1 MKCFKC
7 GYPVLPKYKVCPHCG
22 TALTEN
28 QPVAASG
35 DDNEYS
41 VVNNRAIWNIQKGE
55 VAHVISEREFA
66 HTGGLRGVVLP
77 EGCSA
82 IVFSG
87 KEVVSLMQAGVYD
100 FQPANIT
107 RLTNK
112 PQPAPHAAPAAPQT
126 TSGGFWMG
134 VKNFLFGKKKDEKP
148 EAHQRRMERVGQR
161 FAQDSPMAPTQN
173 VRVYLVST
181 RNIDLLFDATID
193 DEGNLDFMPISIPTA
208 TIDVNLSVA
217 LQLQVQNMAMVA
229 ANYLADSNTL
239 RTLDL
244 MQMLRPIV
252 KATLTKFLRNLD
264 YQREGLPEAVVNNL
278 KAKIIQACN
287 EQLAGIEVVKV
298 LSITDSSDDF
308 ERFRKIEKDL
318 YVDNKKLDYLQR
330 TNEFK
335 NRLEQLTNQ
344 QTIEKAQSA
353 EELRKSLQQINKD
366 KLLNEDEMNQ
376 FTQML
381 ESQQRLRKAKTQA
394 EELQALSDLKKST
407 LVTED
412 EVKALEQSLA
422 EKGISRDSVVDIMRV
437 QAEQKLNT
445 TRQIATFELS
455 DNEHDH
461 ERAEELKAAQH
472 NGKLLAAN
480 LEAKRQM
487 DAYQDE
493 RKKQEFE
500 QRVQNEDYDFNKQQ
514 RQNDA
519 DFKQRVQ
526 SEDYDFN
533 KQQRQ
538 NDADFKQRVQSED
551 YDFNKQQRQNDA
563 DFKQRVQSED
573 YDFNKQQRQNDADF
587 KQRVQNEDY
596 DFNKQQRQNDAD
608 FKQRV
613 QNDDYDFEKKQREDL
628 HQFEQDQRAFKMR
641 VQNEDYDFNKQQR
654 QNDADFKQRVQN
666 EDYDFEKKQREDL
679 HQFEQDQRT
688 FQTRVKNEDY
698 DFEKQQREQALREQ
712 QSQAD
717 YMRKRQDKMDDMDIL
732 ERKAAIAQRNMQ
744 AMKQAEMAELQEKNR
759 SVEAMQQMQQ
769 NVEMN
774 RDNLFANMSAEQI
787 RAAQLSHL
795 SAEAQTA
802 MAQSYSSNK
811 ENELRAQQQQEQKVL
826 YEQMM
831 QQQAAQATQNQEMMM
846 RMAQMMQQGMT
857 SMGQQ
862 QMAQQQQRYEEQKAI
877 KEEYR
882 ENAFRQQDRVDHSQ
896 DTAMQHIAQV
906 STAAAANMNAYGN
919 KNALEQPQPHQIVSK
934 KCPSCGAE
942 IAPDDVFCTECGAR
956 V

>member
-308 ERFRKIEKDL
+308 E
-318 YVDNKKLDYLQR
+318 
-330 TNEFK
+330 
-335 NRLEQLTNQ
+335 
-344 QTIEKAQSA
+344 
-353 EELRKSLQQINKD
+353 
-366 KLLNEDEMNQ
+366 
-376 FTQML
+376 
-381 ESQQRLRKAKTQA
+381 
-394 EELQALSDLKKST
+394 
-407 LVTED
+407 
-412 EVKALEQSLA
+412 
-422 EKGISRDSVVDIMRV
+422 
-437 QAEQKLNT
+437 
-445 TRQIATFELS
+445 
-455 DNEHDH
+455 
-461 ERAEELKAAQH
+461 
-472 NGKLLAAN
+472 
-480 LEAKRQM
+480 
-487 DAYQDE
+487 
-493 RKKQEFE
+493 
-500 QRVQNEDYDFNKQQ
+500 
-514 RQNDA
+514 
-519 DFKQRVQ
+519 
-526 SEDYDFN
+526 
-533 KQQRQ
+533 
-538 NDADFKQRVQSED
+538 
-551 YDFNKQQRQNDA
+551 
-563 DFKQRVQSED
+563 
-573 YDFNKQQRQNDADF
+573 
-587 KQRVQNEDY
+587 
-596 DFNKQQRQNDAD
+596 
-608 FKQRV
+608 
-613 QNDDYDFEKKQREDL
+613 
-628 HQFEQDQRAFKMR
+628 
-641 VQNEDYDFNKQQR
+641 
-654 QNDADFKQRVQN
+654 
-666 EDYDFEKKQREDL
+666 
-679 HQFEQDQRT
+679 
-688 FQTRVKNEDY
+688 
-698 DFEKQQREQALREQ
+698 
-712 QSQAD
+712 
-717 YMRKRQDKMDDMDIL
+717 
-732 ERKAAIAQRNMQ
+732 
-744 AMKQAEMAELQEKNR
+744 
-759 SVEAMQQMQQ
+759 
-769 NVEMN
+769 
-774 RDNLFANMSAEQI
+774 
-787 RAAQLSHL
+787 
-795 SAEAQTA
+795 
-802 MAQSYSSNK
+802 
-811 ENELRAQQQQEQKVL
+811 
-826 YEQMM
+826 
-831 QQQAAQATQNQEMMM
+831 
-846 RMAQMMQQGMT
+846 
-857 SMGQQ
+857 
-862 QMAQQQQRYEEQKAI
+862 
-877 KEEYR
+877 
-882 ENAFRQQDRVDHSQ
+882 
-896 DTAMQHIAQV
+896 
-906 STAAAANMNAYGN
+906 
-919 KNALEQPQPHQIVSK
+919 
-934 KCPSCGAE
+934 
-942 IAPDDVFCTECGAR
+942 
-956 V
+956 

>member
-100 FQPANIT
+100 FQPASIT

-126 TSGGFWMG
+126 TSGGFWTG
-134 VKNFLFGKKKDEKP
+134 VKNFLFGKKKDERS
-148 EAHQRRMERVGQR
+148 EAHQRRMERVAQR
-161 FAQDSPMAPTQN
+161 FAPNSSMAPTQN

-208 TIDVNLSVA
+208 TIDINLSVA

-318 YVDNKKLDYLQR
+318 YVDNKELDYLQR

-353 EELRKSLQQINKD
+353 EDLRKSLQQINKD

-394 EELQALSDLKKST
+394 EELQALSDLKKSS
-407 LVTED
+407 LVAED

-472 NGKLLAAN
+472 RGKLLAAN
-480 LEAKRQM
+480 LEEKRQM

-500 QRVQNEDYDFNKQQ
+500 QRVQND
-514 RQNDA
+514 
-519 DFKQRVQ
+519 
-526 SEDYDFN
+526 
-533 KQQRQ
+533 
-538 NDADFKQRVQSED
+538 
-551 YDFNKQQRQNDA
+551 
-563 DFKQRVQSED
+563 D

-613 QNDDYDFEKKQREDL
+613 QNEDYDFNKQ
-628 HQFEQDQRAFKMR
+628 QRQNDADFKQR

-679 HQFEQDQRT
+679 HQFEQDQRA

-826 YEQMM
+826 YEQMT

-862 QMAQQQQRYEEQKAI
+862 QMAQQQQRYEEQKTI

-919 KNALEQPQPHQIVSK
+919 NNAPEQPQPHQIVSK

>member
-587 KQRVQNEDY
+587 KQRVQSEDY

-613 QNDDYDFEKKQREDL
+613 QND
-628 HQFEQDQRAFKMR
+628 
-641 VQNEDYDFNKQQR
+641 
-654 QNDADFKQRVQN
+654 
-666 EDYDFEKKQREDL
+666 DYDFEKKQREDL

-919 KNALEQPQPHQIVSK
+919 KNAPEQPQPHQIVSK

>member
-526 SEDYDFN
+526 
-533 KQQRQ
+533 
-538 NDADFKQRVQSED
+538 
-551 YDFNKQQRQNDA
+551 
-563 DFKQRVQSED
+563 
-573 YDFNKQQRQNDADF
+573 
-587 KQRVQNEDY
+587 
-596 DFNKQQRQNDAD
+596 
-608 FKQRV
+608 
-613 QNDDYDFEKKQREDL
+613 
-628 HQFEQDQRAFKMR
+628 
-641 VQNEDYDFNKQQR
+641 
-654 QNDADFKQRVQN
+654 N

-919 KNALEQPQPHQIVSK
+919 KNAPEQPQPHQIVSK

>member
-28 QPVAASG
+28 QTVAASG

-100 FQPANIT
+100 FQPASIT

-126 TSGGFWMG
+126 TSGGFWTG
-134 VKNFLFGKKKDEKP
+134 VKNFLFGKKKDERS
-148 EAHQRRMERVGQR
+148 EAHQRRMERVAQR
-161 FAQDSPMAPTQN
+161 FAPNSSMAPTQN

-208 TIDVNLSVA
+208 TIDINLSVA

-353 EELRKSLQQINKD
+353 EDLRKSLQQINKD

-394 EELQALSDLKKST
+394 EELQALSDLKKSS

-472 NGKLLAAN
+472 RGKLLAAN
-480 LEAKRQM
+480 LEEKRQM

-500 QRVQNEDYDFNKQQ
+500 QRVQND
-514 RQNDA
+514 
-519 DFKQRVQ
+519 
-526 SEDYDFN
+526 
-533 KQQRQ
+533 
-538 NDADFKQRVQSED
+538 
-551 YDFNKQQRQNDA
+551 
-563 DFKQRVQSED
+563 
-573 YDFNKQQRQNDADF
+573 
-587 KQRVQNEDY
+587 
-596 DFNKQQRQNDAD
+596 
-608 FKQRV
+608 
-613 QNDDYDFEKKQREDL
+613 
-628 HQFEQDQRAFKMR
+628 
-641 VQNEDYDFNKQQR
+641 DYDFNKQQR

-679 HQFEQDQRT
+679 HQSEQDQRA

-759 SVEAMQQMQQ
+759 SAEAMQQMQQ
-769 NVEMN
+769 NTEMN

-862 QMAQQQQRYEEQKAI
+862 QMAQQQQRFEEQKAI

-896 DTAMQHIAQV
+896 DTAMQHISQV

-919 KNALEQPQPHQIVSK
+919 NNAPKQPQPHQIVSK

>member
-563 DFKQRVQSED
+563 DFKQRVQ
-573 YDFNKQQRQNDADF
+573 
-587 KQRVQNEDY
+587 NEDY

-919 KNALEQPQPHQIVSK
+919 KNAPEQPQPHQIVSK

>member
-100 FQPANIT
+100 FQPASIT

-126 TSGGFWMG
+126 TSGGFWTG
-134 VKNFLFGKKKDEKP
+134 VKNFLFGKKKDERS
-148 EAHQRRMERVGQR
+148 EAHQRRMERVAQR
-161 FAQDSPMAPTQN
+161 FAPNSSMAPTQN

-208 TIDVNLSVA
+208 TIDINLSVA

-318 YVDNKKLDYLQR
+318 YVDNKELDYLQR

-353 EELRKSLQQINKD
+353 EDLRKSLQQINKD

-394 EELQALSDLKKST
+394 EELQALSDLKKSS
-407 LVTED
+407 LVAED

-472 NGKLLAAN
+472 RGKLLAAN
-480 LEAKRQM
+480 LEEKRQM

-500 QRVQNEDYDFNKQQ
+500 QRVQNDDYDFNKQQ

-526 SEDYDFN
+526 NEN
-533 KQQRQ
+533 
-538 NDADFKQRVQSED
+538 
-551 YDFNKQQRQNDA
+551 
-563 DFKQRVQSED
+563 

-608 FKQRV
+608 FKQ
-613 QNDDYDFEKKQREDL
+613 
-628 HQFEQDQRAFKMR
+628 R

-679 HQFEQDQRT
+679 HQFEQDQRAFKT
-688 FQTRVKNEDY
+688 RVQNEDYDFKQRVQNDDYDFEKKQREDLHQFEQDQRAFQTRVKNEDY

-826 YEQMM
+826 YEQMT

-862 QMAQQQQRYEEQKAI
+862 QMAQQQQRYEEQKTI

-919 KNALEQPQPHQIVSK
+919 NNAPEQPQPHQIVSK

>member
-55 VAHVISEREFA
+55 VAHVISGREFA

-100 FQPANIT
+100 FQPASIT

-112 PQPAPHAAPAAPQT
+112 PQPTPHAAPAAPQT
-126 TSGGFWMG
+126 TSSGFWTG

-526 SEDYDFN
+526 
-533 KQQRQ
+533 
-538 NDADFKQRVQSED
+538 
-551 YDFNKQQRQNDA
+551 
-563 DFKQRVQSED
+563 
-573 YDFNKQQRQNDADF
+573 
-587 KQRVQNEDY
+587 
-596 DFNKQQRQNDAD
+596 
-608 FKQRV
+608 
-613 QNDDYDFEKKQREDL
+613 
-628 HQFEQDQRAFKMR
+628 
-641 VQNEDYDFNKQQR
+641 
-654 QNDADFKQRVQN
+654 N

-919 KNALEQPQPHQIVSK
+919 KNAPEQPQPHQIVSK

>member
-28 QPVAASG
+28 QTVAASG

-100 FQPANIT
+100 FQPASIT

-126 TSGGFWMG
+126 TSGGFWTG
-134 VKNFLFGKKKDEKP
+134 VKNFLFGKKKDERS
-148 EAHQRRMERVGQR
+148 EAHQRRMERVAQR
-161 FAQDSPMAPTQN
+161 FAPNSSMAPTQN

-208 TIDVNLSVA
+208 TIDINLSVA

-353 EELRKSLQQINKD
+353 EDLRKSLQQINKD

-394 EELQALSDLKKST
+394 EELQALSDLKKSS

-472 NGKLLAAN
+472 RGKLLAAN
-480 LEAKRQM
+480 LEEKRQM

-500 QRVQNEDYDFNKQQ
+500 QRVQND
-514 RQNDA
+514 
-519 DFKQRVQ
+519 
-526 SEDYDFN
+526 
-533 KQQRQ
+533 
-538 NDADFKQRVQSED
+538 
-551 YDFNKQQRQNDA
+551 
-563 DFKQRVQSED
+563 D

-587 KQRVQNEDY
+587 KQRVQNENY

-608 FKQRV
+608 FKQ
-613 QNDDYDFEKKQREDL
+613 
-628 HQFEQDQRAFKMR
+628 R

-679 HQFEQDQRT
+679 HQFEQDQRAFKT
-688 FQTRVKNEDY
+688 RVQNEDYDFKQRVQNDDYDFEKKQREDLHQFEQDQRAFQTRVKNEDY

-759 SVEAMQQMQQ
+759 SAEAMQQMQQ
-769 NVEMN
+769 NTEMN

-802 MAQSYSSNK
+802 MAQLYSSNK

-862 QMAQQQQRYEEQKAI
+862 QMAQQQQRFEEQKAI

-896 DTAMQHIAQV
+896 DTAMQHISQV

-919 KNALEQPQPHQIVSK
+919 NNAPKQPQPHQIVSK

>member
-100 FQPANIT
+100 FQPASIT

-126 TSGGFWMG
+126 TSGGFWTG
-134 VKNFLFGKKKDEKP
+134 VKNFLFGKKKDERS
-148 EAHQRRMERVGQR
+148 EAHQRRMERVAQR
-161 FAQDSPMAPTQN
+161 FAPNSSMAPTQN

-208 TIDVNLSVA
+208 TIDINLSVA

-318 YVDNKKLDYLQR
+318 YVDNKELDYLQR

-353 EELRKSLQQINKD
+353 EDLRKSLQQINKD

-394 EELQALSDLKKST
+394 EELQALSDLKKSS
-407 LVTED
+407 LVAED

-472 NGKLLAAN
+472 RGKLLAAN
-480 LEAKRQM
+480 LEEKRQM

-500 QRVQNEDYDFNKQQ
+500 QRVQNDDYDFNKQQRQNDADFKQRVQNEDYDFNKQQ

-526 SEDYDFN
+526 NEDYDFN

-538 NDADFKQRVQSED
+538 NDADFKQRVQNED

-563 DFKQRVQSED
+563 DFKQRVQNED

-628 HQFEQDQRAFKMR
+628 HQFEQDQRA
-641 VQNEDYDFNKQQR
+641 
-654 QNDADFKQRVQN
+654 
-666 EDYDFEKKQREDL
+666 
-679 HQFEQDQRT
+679 

-826 YEQMM
+826 YEQMT

-862 QMAQQQQRYEEQKAI
+862 QMAQQQQRYEEQKTI

-919 KNALEQPQPHQIVSK
+919 NNAPEQPQPHQIVSK

>member
-100 FQPANIT
+100 FQPASIT

-126 TSGGFWMG
+126 TSGGFWTG
-134 VKNFLFGKKKDEKP
+134 VKNFLFGKKKDERS
-148 EAHQRRMERVGQR
+148 EAHQRRMERVAQR
-161 FAQDSPMAPTQN
+161 FAPNSSMAPTQN

-208 TIDVNLSVA
+208 TIDINLSVA

-318 YVDNKKLDYLQR
+318 YVDNKELDYLQR

-353 EELRKSLQQINKD
+353 EDLRKSLQQINKD

-394 EELQALSDLKKST
+394 EELQALSDLKKSS
-407 LVTED
+407 LVAED

-472 NGKLLAAN
+472 RGKLLAAN
-480 LEAKRQM
+480 LEEKRQM

-500 QRVQNEDYDFNKQQ
+500 QRVQND
-514 RQNDA
+514 
-519 DFKQRVQ
+519 
-526 SEDYDFN
+526 
-533 KQQRQ
+533 
-538 NDADFKQRVQSED
+538 
-551 YDFNKQQRQNDA
+551 
-563 DFKQRVQSED
+563 D

-613 QNDDYDFEKKQREDL
+613 QNENYDFNKQQRQNDADFKQRVQNEDYDFNKQ
-628 HQFEQDQRAFKMR
+628 QRQNDADFKQR

-679 HQFEQDQRT
+679 HQFEQDQRAFKT
-688 FQTRVKNEDY
+688 RVQNEDYDFKQRVQNDDYDFEKKQREDLHQFEQDQRAFQTRVKNEDY

-826 YEQMM
+826 YEQMT

-862 QMAQQQQRYEEQKAI
+862 QMAQQQQRYEEQKTI

-919 KNALEQPQPHQIVSK
+919 NNAPEQPQPHQIVSK

>member
-538 NDADFKQRVQSED
+538 NDADFKQRVQ
-551 YDFNKQQRQNDA
+551 N
-563 DFKQRVQSED
+563 ED

-587 KQRVQNEDY
+587 KQRVQNE
-596 DFNKQQRQNDAD
+596 
-608 FKQRV
+608 
-613 QNDDYDFEKKQREDL
+613 DYDFEKKQREDL

-919 KNALEQPQPHQIVSK
+919 KNAPEQPQPHQIVSK

>member
-100 FQPANIT
+100 FQPASIT

-126 TSGGFWMG
+126 TSGGFWTG
-134 VKNFLFGKKKDEKP
+134 VKNFLFGKKKDERS
-148 EAHQRRMERVGQR
+148 EAHQRRMERVAQR
-161 FAQDSPMAPTQN
+161 FAPNSSMAPTQN

-208 TIDVNLSVA
+208 TIDINLSVA

-318 YVDNKKLDYLQR
+318 YVDNKELDYLQR

-353 EELRKSLQQINKD
+353 EDLRKSLQQINKD

-394 EELQALSDLKKST
+394 EELQALSDLKKSS
-407 LVTED
+407 LVAED

-472 NGKLLAAN
+472 RGKLLAAN
-480 LEAKRQM
+480 LEEKRQM

-500 QRVQNEDYDFNKQQ
+500 QRVQND
-514 RQNDA
+514 
-519 DFKQRVQ
+519 
-526 SEDYDFN
+526 
-533 KQQRQ
+533 
-538 NDADFKQRVQSED
+538 
-551 YDFNKQQRQNDA
+551 
-563 DFKQRVQSED
+563 D

-608 FKQRV
+608 FKQ
-613 QNDDYDFEKKQREDL
+613 
-628 HQFEQDQRAFKMR
+628 R

-679 HQFEQDQRT
+679 HQFEQDQRA

-826 YEQMM
+826 YEQMT

-862 QMAQQQQRYEEQKAI
+862 QMAQQQQRYEEQKTI

-919 KNALEQPQPHQIVSK
+919 NNAPEQPQPHQIVSK

>member
-480 LEAKRQM
+480 LEEKRQM

-500 QRVQNEDYDFNKQQ
+500 QRVQNDDYDFNKQQ

-526 SEDYDFN
+526 NEN
-533 KQQRQ
+533 
-538 NDADFKQRVQSED
+538 
-551 YDFNKQQRQNDA
+551 
-563 DFKQRVQSED
+563 

-596 DFNKQQRQNDAD
+596 DFNKQQCQNDAD
-608 FKQRV
+608 FKQ
-613 QNDDYDFEKKQREDL
+613 
-628 HQFEQDQRAFKMR
+628 R

-679 HQFEQDQRT
+679 HQFEQDQRAFKT
-688 FQTRVKNEDY
+688 RVQNEDYDFKQRVQNDDYDFEKKQREDLHQFEQDQRAFQTRVKNEDY

-759 SVEAMQQMQQ
+759 SAEAMQQMQQ
-769 NVEMN
+769 NTEMN

-919 KNALEQPQPHQIVSK
+919 KNAPEQPHQIVSK

>member
-318 YVDNKKLDYLQR
+318 YVDNKKLDYLQC

-538 NDADFKQRVQSED
+538 NDADFKQRVQ
-551 YDFNKQQRQNDA
+551 
-563 DFKQRVQSED
+563 
-573 YDFNKQQRQNDADF
+573 
-587 KQRVQNEDY
+587 NEDY

-613 QNDDYDFEKKQREDL
+613 QND
-628 HQFEQDQRAFKMR
+628 
-641 VQNEDYDFNKQQR
+641 
-654 QNDADFKQRVQN
+654 
-666 EDYDFEKKQREDL
+666 DYDFEKKQREDL

-919 KNALEQPQPHQIVSK
+919 KNAPEQPQPHQIVSK

>member
-100 FQPANIT
+100 FQPASIT

-126 TSGGFWMG
+126 TSGGFWTG
-134 VKNFLFGKKKDEKP
+134 VKNFLFGKKKDERS
-148 EAHQRRMERVGQR
+148 EAHQRRMERVSQR
-161 FAQDSPMAPTQN
+161 FAPNSSMAPTQN

-208 TIDVNLSVA
+208 TIDINLSVA

-353 EELRKSLQQINKD
+353 EDLRKSLQQINKD

-394 EELQALSDLKKST
+394 EELQALSDLKKSS

-472 NGKLLAAN
+472 RGKLLAAN
-480 LEAKRQM
+480 LEEKRQM

-500 QRVQNEDYDFNKQQ
+500 QRVQNDDYDFNKQQ

-519 DFKQRVQ
+519 DFKQ
-526 SEDYDFN
+526 
-533 KQQRQ
+533 
-538 NDADFKQRVQSED
+538 
-551 YDFNKQQRQNDA
+551 
-563 DFKQRVQSED
+563 
-573 YDFNKQQRQNDADF
+573 
-587 KQRVQNEDY
+587 
-596 DFNKQQRQNDAD
+596 
-608 FKQRV
+608 
-613 QNDDYDFEKKQREDL
+613 
-628 HQFEQDQRAFKMR
+628 R

-679 HQFEQDQRT
+679 HQFEQDQRAFKT
-688 FQTRVKNEDY
+688 RVQNEDYDFKQRVQNDDYDFEKKQREDLHQFEQDQRAFQTRVKNEDY

-759 SVEAMQQMQQ
+759 SAEAMQQMQQ
-769 NVEMN
+769 NTEMN

-811 ENELRAQQQQEQKVL
+811 ENELRAQQQQEQKAL

-896 DTAMQHIAQV
+896 DTAMQHISQV

-919 KNALEQPQPHQIVSK
+919 NNAPKQPQPHQIVSK

>member
-100 FQPANIT
+100 FQPASIT

-126 TSGGFWMG
+126 TSGGFWTG
-134 VKNFLFGKKKDEKP
+134 VKNFLFGKKKDERS
-148 EAHQRRMERVGQR
+148 EAHQRRMERVSQR
-161 FAQDSPMAPTQN
+161 FAPNSSMAPTQN

-208 TIDVNLSVA
+208 TIDINLSVA

-353 EELRKSLQQINKD
+353 EDLRKSLQQINKD

-394 EELQALSDLKKST
+394 EELQALSDLKKSS

-472 NGKLLAAN
+472 RGKLLAAN
-480 LEAKRQM
+480 LEEKRQM

-500 QRVQNEDYDFNKQQ
+500 QRVQNDDYDFNKQQ

-526 SEDYDFN
+526 
-533 KQQRQ
+533 
-538 NDADFKQRVQSED
+538 
-551 YDFNKQQRQNDA
+551 
-563 DFKQRVQSED
+563 
-573 YDFNKQQRQNDADF
+573 
-587 KQRVQNEDY
+587 
-596 DFNKQQRQNDAD
+596 
-608 FKQRV
+608 
-613 QNDDYDFEKKQREDL
+613 
-628 HQFEQDQRAFKMR
+628 
-641 VQNEDYDFNKQQR
+641 
-654 QNDADFKQRVQN
+654 
-666 EDYDFEKKQREDL
+666 
-679 HQFEQDQRT
+679 
-688 FQTRVKNEDY
+688 
-698 DFEKQQREQALREQ
+698 
-712 QSQAD
+712 
-717 YMRKRQDKMDDMDIL
+717 
-732 ERKAAIAQRNMQ
+732 
-744 AMKQAEMAELQEKNR
+744 
-759 SVEAMQQMQQ
+759 
-769 NVEMN
+769 
-774 RDNLFANMSAEQI
+774 
-787 RAAQLSHL
+787 
-795 SAEAQTA
+795 
-802 MAQSYSSNK
+802 
-811 ENELRAQQQQEQKVL
+811 
-826 YEQMM
+826 
-831 QQQAAQATQNQEMMM
+831 
-846 RMAQMMQQGMT
+846 
-857 SMGQQ
+857 
-862 QMAQQQQRYEEQKAI
+862 
-877 KEEYR
+877 
-882 ENAFRQQDRVDHSQ
+882 
-896 DTAMQHIAQV
+896 
-906 STAAAANMNAYGN
+906 
-919 KNALEQPQPHQIVSK
+919 
-934 KCPSCGAE
+934 
-942 IAPDDVFCTECGAR
+942 
-956 V
+956 

>member
-100 FQPANIT
+100 FQPASIT

-126 TSGGFWMG
+126 TSGGFWTG
-134 VKNFLFGKKKDEKP
+134 VKNFLFGKKKDERS
-148 EAHQRRMERVGQR
+148 EAHQRRMERVAQR
-161 FAQDSPMAPTQN
+161 FAPNSSMAPTQN

-208 TIDVNLSVA
+208 TIDINLSVA

-318 YVDNKKLDYLQR
+318 YVDNKELDYLQR

-353 EELRKSLQQINKD
+353 EDLRKSLQQINKD

-394 EELQALSDLKKST
+394 EELQALSDLKKSS
-407 LVTED
+407 LVAED

-472 NGKLLAAN
+472 RGKLLAAN
-480 LEAKRQM
+480 LEEKRQM

-500 QRVQNEDYDFNKQQ
+500 QRVQND
-514 RQNDA
+514 
-519 DFKQRVQ
+519 
-526 SEDYDFN
+526 
-533 KQQRQ
+533 
-538 NDADFKQRVQSED
+538 
-551 YDFNKQQRQNDA
+551 
-563 DFKQRVQSED
+563 D

-608 FKQRV
+608 FKQ
-613 QNDDYDFEKKQREDL
+613 
-628 HQFEQDQRAFKMR
+628 R

-679 HQFEQDQRT
+679 HQFEQDQRAFKT
-688 FQTRVKNEDY
+688 RVQNEDYDFKQRVQNDDYDFEKKQREDLHQFEQDQRAFQTRVKNEDY

-826 YEQMM
+826 YEQMT

-862 QMAQQQQRYEEQKAI
+862 QMAQQQQRYEEQKTI

-919 KNALEQPQPHQIVSK
+919 NNAPEQPQPHQIVSK

>member
-100 FQPANIT
+100 FQPASIT

-112 PQPAPHAAPAAPQT
+112 PQPTPHAAPAAPQT
-126 TSGGFWMG
+126 TSSGFWTG

-353 EELRKSLQQINKD
+353 EDLRKSLQQINKD

-394 EELQALSDLKKST
+394 EELQALSDLKKSS

-472 NGKLLAAN
+472 RGKLLAAN
-480 LEAKRQM
+480 LEEKRQM

-500 QRVQNEDYDFNKQQ
+500 QRVQNDDYDFNKQQ

-519 DFKQRVQ
+519 DFKQ
-526 SEDYDFN
+526 
-533 KQQRQ
+533 
-538 NDADFKQRVQSED
+538 
-551 YDFNKQQRQNDA
+551 
-563 DFKQRVQSED
+563 
-573 YDFNKQQRQNDADF
+573 
-587 KQRVQNEDY
+587 
-596 DFNKQQRQNDAD
+596 
-608 FKQRV
+608 
-613 QNDDYDFEKKQREDL
+613 
-628 HQFEQDQRAFKMR
+628 R

-679 HQFEQDQRT
+679 HQFEQDQRAFKT
-688 FQTRVKNEDY
+688 RVQNEDYDFKQRVQNDDYDFEKKQREDLHQFEQDQRAFQTRVKNEDY

-759 SVEAMQQMQQ
+759 SAEAMQQMQQ
-769 NVEMN
+769 NTEMN

-846 RMAQMMQQGMT
+846 RMAQMIQQGMT

-862 QMAQQQQRYEEQKAI
+862 QMAQQQQRFEEQKAI

-896 DTAMQHIAQV
+896 DTAMQHISQV

-919 KNALEQPQPHQIVSK
+919 KNAPEQPQPHQIVSK

>member
-628 HQFEQDQRAFKMR
+628 HQFEQDQR
-641 VQNEDYDFNKQQR
+641 
-654 QNDADFKQRVQN
+654 
-666 EDYDFEKKQREDL
+666 
-679 HQFEQDQRT
+679 T

-919 KNALEQPQPHQIVSK
+919 KNAPEQPQPHQIVSK

>member
-353 EELRKSLQQINKD
+353 EELRKFLQQINKD

-919 KNALEQPQPHQIVSK
+919 KNAPEQPQPHQIVSK

>member
-100 FQPANIT
+100 FQPASIT

-126 TSGGFWMG
+126 TSGGFWTG
-134 VKNFLFGKKKDEKP
+134 VKNFLFGKKKDERS
-148 EAHQRRMERVGQR
+148 EAHQRRMERVAQR
-161 FAQDSPMAPTQN
+161 FAPNSSMAPTQN

-208 TIDVNLSVA
+208 TIDINLSVA

-318 YVDNKKLDYLQR
+318 YVDNKELDYLQR

-353 EELRKSLQQINKD
+353 EDLRKSLQQINKD

-394 EELQALSDLKKST
+394 EELQALSDLKKSS
-407 LVTED
+407 LVAED

-472 NGKLLAAN
+472 RGKLLAAN
-480 LEAKRQM
+480 LEEKRQM

-500 QRVQNEDYDFNKQQ
+500 QRVQNDDYDFNKQQ

-526 SEDYDFN
+526 NEN
-533 KQQRQ
+533 
-538 NDADFKQRVQSED
+538 
-551 YDFNKQQRQNDA
+551 
-563 DFKQRVQSED
+563 

-608 FKQRV
+608 FKQ
-613 QNDDYDFEKKQREDL
+613 
-628 HQFEQDQRAFKMR
+628 R

-679 HQFEQDQRT
+679 HQFEQDQRA

-826 YEQMM
+826 YEQMT

-862 QMAQQQQRYEEQKAI
+862 QMAQQQQRYEEQKTI

-919 KNALEQPQPHQIVSK
+919 NNAPEQPQPHQIVSK

>member
-538 NDADFKQRVQSED
+538 NDADFKQRVQ
-551 YDFNKQQRQNDA
+551 
-563 DFKQRVQSED
+563 
-573 YDFNKQQRQNDADF
+573 
-587 KQRVQNEDY
+587 NEDY

-919 KNALEQPQPHQIVSK
+919 KNAPEQPQPHQIVSK

>member
-1 MKCFKC
+1 
-7 GYPVLPKYKVCPHCG
+7 
-22 TALTEN
+22 
-28 QPVAASG
+28 
-35 DDNEYS
+35 
-41 VVNNRAIWNIQKGE
+41 
-55 VAHVISEREFA
+55 
-66 HTGGLRGVVLP
+66 
-77 EGCSA
+77 
-82 IVFSG
+82 
-87 KEVVSLMQAGVYD
+87 
-100 FQPANIT
+100 
-107 RLTNK
+107 
-112 PQPAPHAAPAAPQT
+112 
-126 TSGGFWMG
+126 MG

-538 NDADFKQRVQSED
+538 NDADFKQRVQ
-551 YDFNKQQRQNDA
+551 
-563 DFKQRVQSED
+563 
-573 YDFNKQQRQNDADF
+573 
-587 KQRVQNEDY
+587 NEDY

-919 KNALEQPQPHQIVSK
+919 KNAPEQPQPHQIVSK

>member
-422 EKGISRDSVVDIMRV
+422 EKGTSRDSVVDIMRV

-500 QRVQNEDYDFNKQQ
+500 QRVQN
-514 RQNDA
+514 
-519 DFKQRVQ
+519 
-526 SEDYDFN
+526 EDYDFN

-882 ENAFRQQDRVDHSQ
+882 ENAFRQQDRVDYSQ

-919 KNALEQPQPHQIVSK
+919 KNAPEQPQPHQIVSK

>member
-538 NDADFKQRVQSED
+538 NDADFKQRVQ
-551 YDFNKQQRQNDA
+551 
-563 DFKQRVQSED
+563 
-573 YDFNKQQRQNDADF
+573 
-587 KQRVQNEDY
+587 NEDY

-666 EDYDFEKKQREDL
+666 DDYDFEKKQREDL

-919 KNALEQPQPHQIVSK
+919 KNAPEQPQPHQIVSK

>member
-100 FQPANIT
+100 FQPASIT

-126 TSGGFWMG
+126 TSGGFWTG
-134 VKNFLFGKKKDEKP
+134 VKNFLFGKKKDERF
-148 EAHQRRMERVGQR
+148 EAHQRRMERVAQR
-161 FAQDSPMAPTQN
+161 FAPNSSMAPTQN

-208 TIDVNLSVA
+208 TIDINLSVA

-318 YVDNKKLDYLQR
+318 YVDNKKLYYLQR

-353 EELRKSLQQINKD
+353 EDLRKSLQQINKD

-394 EELQALSDLKKST
+394 EELQALSDLKKSS

-472 NGKLLAAN
+472 RGKLLAAN
-480 LEAKRQM
+480 LEEKRQM

-500 QRVQNEDYDFNKQQ
+500 
-514 RQNDA
+514 
-519 DFKQRVQ
+519 
-526 SEDYDFN
+526 
-533 KQQRQ
+533 
-538 NDADFKQRVQSED
+538 
-551 YDFNKQQRQNDA
+551 
-563 DFKQRVQSED
+563 
-573 YDFNKQQRQNDADF
+573 
-587 KQRVQNEDY
+587 
-596 DFNKQQRQNDAD
+596 
-608 FKQRV
+608 
-613 QNDDYDFEKKQREDL
+613 
-628 HQFEQDQRAFKMR
+628 
-641 VQNEDYDFNKQQR
+641 
-654 QNDADFKQRVQN
+654 
-666 EDYDFEKKQREDL
+666 
-679 HQFEQDQRT
+679 
-688 FQTRVKNEDY
+688 
-698 DFEKQQREQALREQ
+698 
-712 QSQAD
+712 
-717 YMRKRQDKMDDMDIL
+717 
-732 ERKAAIAQRNMQ
+732 
-744 AMKQAEMAELQEKNR
+744 
-759 SVEAMQQMQQ
+759 
-769 NVEMN
+769 
-774 RDNLFANMSAEQI
+774 
-787 RAAQLSHL
+787 
-795 SAEAQTA
+795 
-802 MAQSYSSNK
+802 
-811 ENELRAQQQQEQKVL
+811 
-826 YEQMM
+826 
-831 QQQAAQATQNQEMMM
+831 
-846 RMAQMMQQGMT
+846 
-857 SMGQQ
+857 
-862 QMAQQQQRYEEQKAI
+862 
-877 KEEYR
+877 
-882 ENAFRQQDRVDHSQ
+882 
-896 DTAMQHIAQV
+896 
-906 STAAAANMNAYGN
+906 
-919 KNALEQPQPHQIVSK
+919 
-934 KCPSCGAE
+934 
-942 IAPDDVFCTECGAR
+942 
-956 V
+956 

>member
-28 QPVAASG
+28 QTVAASG

-100 FQPANIT
+100 FQPASIT

-126 TSGGFWMG
+126 TSGGFWTG
-134 VKNFLFGKKKDEKP
+134 VKNFLFGKKKDERS
-148 EAHQRRMERVGQR
+148 EAHQRRMERVAQR
-161 FAQDSPMAPTQN
+161 FAPNSSMAPTQN

-208 TIDVNLSVA
+208 TIDINLSVA

-353 EELRKSLQQINKD
+353 EDLRKSLQQINKD

-394 EELQALSDLKKST
+394 EELQALSDLKKSS

-472 NGKLLAAN
+472 RGKLLAAN
-480 LEAKRQM
+480 LEEKRQM

-500 QRVQNEDYDFNKQQ
+500 QRVQNDDYDFNKQQ

-519 DFKQRVQ
+519 DFKQ
-526 SEDYDFN
+526 
-533 KQQRQ
+533 
-538 NDADFKQRVQSED
+538 
-551 YDFNKQQRQNDA
+551 
-563 DFKQRVQSED
+563 
-573 YDFNKQQRQNDADF
+573 
-587 KQRVQNEDY
+587 
-596 DFNKQQRQNDAD
+596 
-608 FKQRV
+608 
-613 QNDDYDFEKKQREDL
+613 
-628 HQFEQDQRAFKMR
+628 R

-679 HQFEQDQRT
+679 HQFEQDQRAFKT
-688 FQTRVKNEDY
+688 RVQNEDYDFKQRVQNDDYDFEKKQREDLHQSEQDQRAFQTRVKNEDY

-759 SVEAMQQMQQ
+759 SAEAMQQMQQ
-769 NVEMN
+769 NTEMN

-862 QMAQQQQRYEEQKAI
+862 QMAQQQQRFEEQKAI

-896 DTAMQHIAQV
+896 DTAMQHISQV

-919 KNALEQPQPHQIVSK
+919 NNAPKQPQPHQIVSK

>member
-100 FQPANIT
+100 FQLANIT

-126 TSGGFWMG
+126 TSGGFWTG
-134 VKNFLFGKKKDEKP
+134 VKNFLFGKKKDERP
-148 EAHQRRMERVGQR
+148 EVHQRRMERVGQR

-461 ERAEELKAAQH
+461 ERGEELKAAQH
-472 NGKLLAAN
+472 KGKLLAAN
-480 LEAKRQM
+480 LEAKRQL

-493 RKKQEFE
+493 RRMQEFE

-519 DFKQRVQ
+519 DFKQRV
-526 SEDYDFN
+526 EN
-533 KQQRQ
+533 
-538 NDADFKQRVQSED
+538 
-551 YDFNKQQRQNDA
+551 
-563 DFKQRVQSED
+563 ED

-628 HQFEQDQRAFKMR
+628 HQFEQDQRAFKTR

-666 EDYDFEKKQREDL
+666 EDYDFNKQQRQNDADFKQRVQNDDYDFEKKQREDL
-679 HQFEQDQRT
+679 HQFEQDQRA

-744 AMKQAEMAELQEKNR
+744 AIKQAEMAELQEKNR
-759 SVEAMQQMQQ
+759 SAEAMQQMQQ
-769 NVEMN
+769 NTEMN

-811 ENELRAQQQQEQKVL
+811 ENELRAQQQQEQKAL

-862 QMAQQQQRYEEQKAI
+862 QMAQQQQRYEEQKAL

-882 ENAFRQQDRVDHSQ
+882 ENAFRQQDRVDYSQ
-896 DTAMQHIAQV
+896 DTAMQHISQV

-919 KNALEQPQPHQIVSK
+919 NNAPEQPQPHQIVSK

>member
-919 KNALEQPQPHQIVSK
+919 KNAPEQPQPHQIVSK

>member
-318 YVDNKKLDYLQR
+318 YVDNKKLDYLQC

-919 KNALEQPQPHQIVSK
+919 KNAPEQPQPHQIVSK

>member
-538 NDADFKQRVQSED
+538 NDADFKQRVQ
-551 YDFNKQQRQNDA
+551 
-563 DFKQRVQSED
+563 
-573 YDFNKQQRQNDADF
+573 
-587 KQRVQNEDY
+587 NEDY

-613 QNDDYDFEKKQREDL
+613 QND
-628 HQFEQDQRAFKMR
+628 
-641 VQNEDYDFNKQQR
+641 
-654 QNDADFKQRVQN
+654 
-666 EDYDFEKKQREDL
+666 DYDFEKKQREDL

-919 KNALEQPQPHQIVSK
+919 KNAPEQPQPHQIVSK

>member
-688 FQTRVKNEDY
+688 FQTRVKNEYY

-919 KNALEQPQPHQIVSK
+919 KNAPEQPQPHQIVSK

>member
-87 KEVVSLMQAGVYD
+87 KEVVSLMQAVVYD
-100 FQPANIT
+100 FQPASIT

-126 TSGGFWMG
+126 TSGGFWTG
-134 VKNFLFGKKKDEKP
+134 VKNFLFGKKKDERS
-148 EAHQRRMERVGQR
+148 EAHQRRMERVSQR
-161 FAQDSPMAPTQN
+161 FAPNSSMAPTQN

-208 TIDVNLSVA
+208 TIDINLSVA

-353 EELRKSLQQINKD
+353 EDLRKSLQQINKD

-394 EELQALSDLKKST
+394 EELQALSDLKKSS

-472 NGKLLAAN
+472 RGKLLAAN
-480 LEAKRQM
+480 LEEKRQM

-500 QRVQNEDYDFNKQQ
+500 QRVQNDDYDFNKQQ

-519 DFKQRVQ
+519 DFKQ
-526 SEDYDFN
+526 
-533 KQQRQ
+533 
-538 NDADFKQRVQSED
+538 
-551 YDFNKQQRQNDA
+551 
-563 DFKQRVQSED
+563 
-573 YDFNKQQRQNDADF
+573 
-587 KQRVQNEDY
+587 
-596 DFNKQQRQNDAD
+596 
-608 FKQRV
+608 
-613 QNDDYDFEKKQREDL
+613 
-628 HQFEQDQRAFKMR
+628 R

-679 HQFEQDQRT
+679 HQFEQDQRAFKT
-688 FQTRVKNEDY
+688 RVQNEDYDFKQRVQNDDYDFEKKQREDLHQFEQDQRAFQTRVKNEDY

-759 SVEAMQQMQQ
+759 SAEAMQQMQQ
-769 NVEMN
+769 NTEMN

-811 ENELRAQQQQEQKVL
+811 ENELRAQQQQEQKAL

-896 DTAMQHIAQV
+896 DTAMQHISQV

-919 KNALEQPQPHQIVSK
+919 NNAPKQPQPHQIVSK

>member
-22 TALTEN
+22 TALTED

-811 ENELRAQQQQEQKVL
+811 ENELRVQQQQEQKVL

-846 RMAQMMQQGMT
+846 RMAQMMQQGTT

-919 KNALEQPQPHQIVSK
+919 KNAPEQPQPHQIVSK

>member
-100 FQPANIT
+100 FQPASIT

-126 TSGGFWMG
+126 TSGGFWTG
-134 VKNFLFGKKKDEKP
+134 VKNFLFGKKKDERS
-148 EAHQRRMERVGQR
+148 EAHQRRMERVSQR
-161 FAQDSPMAPTQN
+161 FAPNSSMAPTQN

-208 TIDVNLSVA
+208 TIDINLSVA

-353 EELRKSLQQINKD
+353 EDLRKSLQQINKD

-394 EELQALSDLKKST
+394 EELQALSDLKKSS

-472 NGKLLAAN
+472 RGKLLAAN
-480 LEAKRQM
+480 LEEKRQM

-500 QRVQNEDYDFNKQQ
+500 QRVQND
-514 RQNDA
+514 
-519 DFKQRVQ
+519 
-526 SEDYDFN
+526 
-533 KQQRQ
+533 
-538 NDADFKQRVQSED
+538 
-551 YDFNKQQRQNDA
+551 
-563 DFKQRVQSED
+563 D

-608 FKQRV
+608 FKQ
-613 QNDDYDFEKKQREDL
+613 
-628 HQFEQDQRAFKMR
+628 R

-679 HQFEQDQRT
+679 HQFEQDQRA

-759 SVEAMQQMQQ
+759 SAEAMQQMQQ
-769 NVEMN
+769 NTEMN

-862 QMAQQQQRYEEQKAI
+862 QMAQQQQRFEEQKAI

-896 DTAMQHIAQV
+896 DTAMQHISQV

-919 KNALEQPQPHQIVSK
+919 NNAPKQPQPHQIASK

>member
-7 GYPVLPKYKVCPHCG
+7 GYPVLPKYKVCTHCG

-161 FAQDSPMAPTQN
+161 FAQDSPMAPTLN

-353 EELRKSLQQINKD
+353 EDLRKSLQQINKD

-394 EELQALSDLKKST
+394 EELQALSDLKKSS

-472 NGKLLAAN
+472 RGKLLAAN
-480 LEAKRQM
+480 LEEKRQM

-500 QRVQNEDYDFNKQQ
+500 QRVQND
-514 RQNDA
+514 
-519 DFKQRVQ
+519 
-526 SEDYDFN
+526 
-533 KQQRQ
+533 
-538 NDADFKQRVQSED
+538 
-551 YDFNKQQRQNDA
+551 
-563 DFKQRVQSED
+563 D

-608 FKQRV
+608 FKQ
-613 QNDDYDFEKKQREDL
+613 
-628 HQFEQDQRAFKMR
+628 R

-679 HQFEQDQRT
+679 HQFEQDQRA

-759 SVEAMQQMQQ
+759 SAEAMQQMQQ
-769 NVEMN
+769 NTEMN

-862 QMAQQQQRYEEQKAI
+862 QMAQQQQRFEEQKAI

-896 DTAMQHIAQV
+896 DTAMQHISQV

-919 KNALEQPQPHQIVSK
+919 NNAPKQPQPHQIVSK

>member
-613 QNDDYDFEKKQREDL
+613 QNDDYDFEKKLREDL

-919 KNALEQPQPHQIVSK
+919 KNAPEQPQPHQIVSK

>member
-100 FQPANIT
+100 FQPASIT

-112 PQPAPHAAPAAPQT
+112 PQPTPHAAPAAPQT
-126 TSGGFWMG
+126 TSSGFWTG

-353 EELRKSLQQINKD
+353 EDLRKSLQQINKD

-394 EELQALSDLKKST
+394 EELQALSDLKKSS

-472 NGKLLAAN
+472 RGKLLAAN
-480 LEAKRQM
+480 LEEKRQM

-500 QRVQNEDYDFNKQQ
+500 Q
-514 RQNDA
+514 
-519 DFKQRVQ
+519 
-526 SEDYDFN
+526 
-533 KQQRQ
+533 
-538 NDADFKQRVQSED
+538 
-551 YDFNKQQRQNDA
+551 
-563 DFKQRVQSED
+563 
-573 YDFNKQQRQNDADF
+573 
-587 KQRVQNEDY
+587 
-596 DFNKQQRQNDAD
+596 
-608 FKQRV
+608 
-613 QNDDYDFEKKQREDL
+613 
-628 HQFEQDQRAFKMR
+628 R

-679 HQFEQDQRT
+679 HQFEQDQRA

-759 SVEAMQQMQQ
+759 SAEAMQQMQQ
-769 NVEMN
+769 NTEMN

-862 QMAQQQQRYEEQKAI
+862 QMAQQQQRFEEQKAI

-896 DTAMQHIAQV
+896 DTAMQHISQV

-919 KNALEQPQPHQIVSK
+919 KNAPEQPQPHQIVSK

>member
-318 YVDNKKLDYLQR
+318 YVDNKKLDYLQC

-628 HQFEQDQRAFKMR
+628 HQFEQDQR
-641 VQNEDYDFNKQQR
+641 
-654 QNDADFKQRVQN
+654 
-666 EDYDFEKKQREDL
+666 
-679 HQFEQDQRT
+679 T

-877 KEEYR
+877 KKEYR

-919 KNALEQPQPHQIVSK
+919 KNAPEQPQPHQIVSK